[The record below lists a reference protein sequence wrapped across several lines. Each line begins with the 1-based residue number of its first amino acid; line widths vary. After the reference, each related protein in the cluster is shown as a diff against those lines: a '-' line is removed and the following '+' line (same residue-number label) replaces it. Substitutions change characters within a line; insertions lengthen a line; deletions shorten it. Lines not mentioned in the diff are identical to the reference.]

1 MKKKVRK
8 LRRMR
13 NVEDFIDAQVSRY
26 NKINRE
32 HEKEINYIG

>member
-8 LRRMR
+8 LRRVR
-13 NVEDFIDAQVSRY
+13 NVEDFIEDQVSRY